1 MNIVFI
7 GIQGCGKGT
16 LIEGLQKH
24 LDMSLISIGQML
36 RDEAATG
43 SEVGKKIKQQQDAGV
58 LVDQDIVKKVLD
70 KNLKNFSSP
79 IAVFDGYP
87 RNSEQADDLDSIA
100 NVDLVIYLNLPKEV
114 AIDRIMNRLNC
125 TNCGHITNRSIHN
138 SDICPQCGGKLVQRS
153 DDTVEGITKRF
164 EVYEKDTYPLIE
176 RYRSRG
182 VLVEI
187 DANMSP
193 EERLKIA
200 LKVINEHLN

>member
-16 LIEGLQKH
+16 LIDGLQKH

-36 RDEAATG
+36 RDETLTG
-43 SEVGKKIKQQQDAGV
+43 TEEGKKIKQQQDEGV
-58 LVDQDIVKKVLD
+58 LVDQDIVKRVLN
-70 KNLKNFSSP
+70 KNLKKLTAP

-100 NVDLVIYLNLPKEV
+100 HVDLVIYLNLPKEI
-114 AIDRIMNRLNC
+114 AIERIMNRLNC
-125 TNCGHITNRSIHN
+125 TSCGHITNRAIHN
-138 SDICPQCGGKLVQRS
+138 SEICPQCGGKLVQRS
-153 DDTVEGITKRF
+153 DDTIEGITKRF

-187 DANMSP
+187 DANLPS
-193 EERLKIA
+193 EERLAIA

>member
-24 LDMSLISIGQML
+24 LDMSVVSIGQML
-36 RDEAATG
+36 REEVATG
-43 SEVGKKIKQQQDAGV
+43 SEIGKYIKQKQDAGE
-58 LVDQDIVKKVLD
+58 LVDSNIVKDVLS
-70 KNLKNFSSP
+70 KNLKGSKAP
-79 IAVFDGYP
+79 ITVFDGYP
-87 RNSEQADDLDSIA
+87 RNSEQADELDSIA
-100 NVDLVIYLNLPKEV
+100 NVDLVIYLNLPTEI
-114 AIDRIMNRLNC
+114 AIERILGRLNC
-125 TNCGHITNRSIHN
+125 TNCGHITNRSMHN

-153 DDTVEGITKRF
+153 DDTEEGIRKRF
-164 EVYEKDTYPLIE
+164 EIYEKDTYPLIE

-187 DANMSP
+187 DANQSP
-193 EERLKIA
+193 EERLAIA

>member
-16 LIEGLQKH
+16 LIDGLQKH

-36 RDEAATG
+36 RDETLTG
-43 SEVGKKIKQQQDAGV
+43 SEEGKKIKQQQDEGV
-58 LVDQDIVKKVLD
+58 LVDQDIVKRVLN
-70 KNLKNFSSP
+70 KNLAKLSAP

-87 RNSEQADDLDSIA
+87 RNSAQADDLDSIA
-100 NVDLVIYLNLPKEV
+100 HVDLVIYLNLSKEI
-114 AIDRIMNRLNC
+114 AIERIMNRLNC
-125 TNCGHITNRSIHN
+125 TKCGHITNRA
-138 SDICPQCGGKLVQRS
+138 ICKSNVCPLCGGELVQRS
-153 DDTVEGITKRF
+153 DDTIEGITKRF
-164 EVYEKDTYPLIE
+164 EIYEKDTYPLIE

-187 DANMSP
+187 DANIAQ
-193 EERLKIA
+193 EERLAIA

>member
-43 SEVGKKIKQQQDAGV
+43 SEVGKRIKQQQDAGV
-58 LVDQDIVKKVLD
+58 LVDQEIVKSVLD

-79 IAVFDGYP
+79 IAAFDGYP
-87 RNSEQADDLDSIA
+87 RNKEQAEDLDSIA
-100 NVDLVIYLNLPKEV
+100 KVDLVIYLNLPKEV

-125 TNCGHITNRSIHN
+125 TNCGHITNRSMHN

-153 DDTVEGITKRF
+153 DDTVEGISKRF
-164 EVYEKDTYPLIE
+164 EVYEKETYPLIE
-176 RYRSRG
+176 RYRSQG

-187 DANMSP
+187 DANQSP
-193 EERLKIA
+193 EDRLSIA